1 MKASNCHLLWTED
14 SQGLRLNFIQSV
26 MACLNF
32 QNTYFRQHH
41 QNYWWLLLYVLEAL
55 VFRNTSKWML
65 SSLSNQIIFFSE
77 YFYFKNHP
85 KKRIPSFSCIHHY
98 FLCRHSSKTFLYW
111 RNITYLHKRL
121 IWVYIRITNT
131 KTITKT
137 KIRIT

>member
-1 MKASNCHLLWTED
+1 MNASNCHLLWTED

-55 VFRNTSKWML
+55 VFQNTSKWML
-65 SSLSNQIIFFSE
+65 SSLSNQIIFFSG

-85 KKRIPSFSCIHHY
+85 KKHIPSFSLPSMLFIMLSLLL
-98 FLCRHSSKTFLYW
+98 FMLSLFKNFSLLAK
-111 RNITYLHKRL
+111 HKDFDFFKAALTRL
-121 IWVYIRITNT
+121 ST
-131 KTITKT
+131 
-137 KIRIT
+137 